1 MSAMVG
7 EWVTTKFIEVA
18 LTYWNV
24 PLRTPV
30 FGGLT
35 ITTPPDEV
43 LVKPVPVRATTVPMA
58 APTARAA
65 GDADTIDGPSTVNA
79 LASEPMLPAVAAV
92 LSRFAVCGPANE
104 PVFTWIGHVNDVP
117 ALFAMQPV
125 PTRAAASAALV
136 APYVEVVGV
145 VYGLK
150 PTPVKVIV
158 VDGAPA
164 TRAAPVL
171 RLDAV
176 MLGASKE
183 PLPIPIAPVAVYD
196 APLPPVPLFVT
207 VRLHCVAVV
216 PVGTATEAVMVDEL
230 VTEAP
235 LSVTPAQVPSANVA
249 PD

>member
-1 MSAMVG
+1 
-7 EWVTTKFIEVA
+7 
-18 LTYWNV
+18 
-24 PLRTPV
+24 
-30 FGGLT
+30 
-35 ITTPPDEV
+35 
-43 LVKPVPVRATTVPMA
+43 
-58 APTARAA
+58 
-65 GDADTIDGPSTVNA
+65 
-79 LASEPMLPAVAAV
+79 MLPGVAAV